1 MRAGIEP
8 ERQLQAQV
16 VNLGLVGIA
25 AADRRST
32 RGMIALRCE
41 CGDRACRAHVLVTR
55 AEYARLG
62 RGFARLFVVPGH
74 GMESGALRHANDRFA
89 VVDLPAD
96 KPVLVEILSIED
108 CPYADVSAQLVEL
121 VSLRLEVEIDIR
133 STVVDTPRAAER
145 LRFLGSPTV
154 RVNGVD
160 VEPGAAVRCDFA
172 LGCRLYRTQS
182 GPARVP
188 SAEWIGTAIAAA
200 AGNVWGEET

>member
-1 MRAGIEP
+1 MRAAIEQ

-16 VNLGLVGIA
+16 VNLGLVGVA
-25 AADRRST
+25 AAERRST
-32 RGMIALRCE
+32 RSMIALRCE
-41 CGDRACRAHVLVTR
+41 CGDRGCRAHVLVTR

-74 GMESGALRHANDRFA
+74 GAESGAVRHANDRFA
-89 VVDLPAD
+89 VVDLPAA
-96 KPVLVEILSIED
+96 KPVLVEVLSVED
-108 CPYADVSAQLVEL
+108 CPSADAATQLVEL
-121 VSLRLEVEIDIR
+121 IALRLEIGIDVR
-133 STVVDTPRAAER
+133 TTVVDTPRAAAR

-172 LGCRLYRTQS
+172 LGCRLYRTES

-188 SAEWIGTAIAAA
+188 AADWIGIAIAAA
-200 AGNVWGEET
+200 AGSERGEAD